1 MNKKTLIVY
10 GIIFMVVQF
19 LISSGIFVTY
29 QGMTAYAAPKEDI
42 TEITQHLI
50 RIENKIDKLILERR

>member
-1 MNKKTLIVY
+1 MDKKTLIIY
-10 GIIFMVVQF
+10 GIVFMVMQF

-42 TEITQHLI
+42 TDITQHLI
-50 RIENKIDKLILERR
+50 RIESKLDKLILERR

>member
-1 MNKKTLIVY
+1 
-10 GIIFMVVQF
+10 MVVQF
-19 LISSGIFVTY
+19 LVSSGIFVTY

>member
-1 MNKKTLIVY
+1 
-10 GIIFMVVQF
+10 MVVQF
-19 LISSGIFVTY
+19 LISSGILVTY
-29 QGMTAYAAPKEDI
+29 QEMTAYAAPKEDI